1 MFNKTKPKKEEEAN
15 AKLAP
20 ELKFDI
26 YKMPKNYK
34 IGRFDEKKVQAVI
47 NQSNSTSLSSPEKVA
62 SGDVHKKNKKIGVIL
77 LFVGILLV
85 AFLVYL
91 IVAYANDSK
100 FSLGRALSF
109 NIFKKSETNVVE
121 NLGGKNIA
129 DIISDNST
137 TATTTEVASTTEEEV
152 VATSTENLG
161 ENNASTTTS
170 IEPLKLTDSDGD
182 GLYDN
187 EEDFLGTDKFKA
199 DSDND
204 NYSDFQEVQ
213 NLYNPLGQG
222 ALDKNINISKY
233 SSAFFKYSLFYPF
246 NWEVNALSDDSS
258 VILSIDDNSFVQ
270 VLVEDN
276 EGEQNIRSWYANR
289 FFDFVGEEE
298 VIKGKGWQ
306 GVYSSD
312 KTAFYLTN
320 DKLNKVYTILYNTLP
335 GQEGAIPNILG
346 MIIKSFSLN

>member
-1 MFNKTKPKKEEEAN
+1 MFNKSKVKKEEEN
-15 AKLAP
+15 SKLLP

-34 IGRFDEKKVQAVI
+34 IGRFDEKKVKAVI
-47 NQSNSTSLSSPEKVA
+47 EKSNNTSLVSSEKV
-62 SGDVHKKNKKIGVIL
+62 SNEDVHKKNKKMGIVL
-77 LFVGILLV
+77 LFVGILFI
-85 AFLVYL
+85 AFLAYL
-91 IVAYANDSK
+91 IIAYASDSK

-109 NIFKKSETNVVE
+109 DIFKKSETNVVE

-129 DIISDNST
+129 DIISDNSI
-137 TATTTEVASTTEEEV
+137 TTTTDEVASTTEEEV
-152 VATSTENLG
+152 ATSTEIIE

-170 IEPLKLTDSDGD
+170 IEPLKLIDSDGD

-187 EEDFLGTDKFKA
+187 EEEFLGTDKFKSDT
-199 DSDND
+199 DSDN
-204 NYSDFQEVQ
+204 YTDFQEVQ

-233 SSAFFKYSLFYPF
+233 SSAFFKYSLLYPF
-246 NWEVNALSDDSS
+246 NWELNALSDDSS

-276 EGEQNIRSWYANR
+276 EGQQNIRAWYANR
-289 FFDFVGEEE
+289 FFEFVGEDK
-298 VIKGKGWQ
+298 VVKGKGWQ

-320 DKLNKVYTILYNTLP
+320 DKMDKIYTILYNTLP

>member
-1 MFNKTKPKKEEEAN
+1 MFNKPKIKKTEEEN
-15 AKLAP
+15 TKLAS

-34 IGRFDEKKVQAVI
+34 IGRFDEKKIKAVI
-47 NQSNSTSLSSPEKVA
+47 DKNNNASLTSSEKVV
-62 SGDVHKKNKKIGVIL
+62 SDDSHKKNKKIGIVL
-77 LFVGILLV
+77 LIIGSLLIV
-85 AFLVYL
+85 FLIYL
-91 IVAYANDSK
+91 IIAYASGSK
-100 FSLGRALSF
+100 FSLGKALSF
-109 NIFKKSETNVVE
+109 DIFKKTETNVVE

-129 DIISDNST
+129 DIIQDNST
-137 TATTTEVASTTEEEV
+137 STTEETVSTTTEEEV
-152 VATSTENLG
+152 ATSTEVLE
-161 ENNASTTTS
+161 ENNSTTTVS
-170 IEPLKLTDSDGD
+170 IEPLKLIDSDGD

-187 EEDFLGTDKFKA
+187 EEDFLGTDKFKL
-199 DSDND
+199 DSDSD

-233 SSAFFKYSLFYPF
+233 SSVFFKYSLLYPF

-276 EGEQNIRSWYANR
+276 EGEQNIRAWYANR

-298 VIKGKGWQ
+298 VVKGKGWQ